1 MMSKN
6 PQMLQMRRTSFLFRV
21 QTKIMKA
28 SKKQHSVRVIVRS
41 ALSGRVILRAH
52 CRNISSSSVWA
63 QTVHCLKICIAKD
76 SGISMWEFSL
86 MLDDR
91 LLQDR
96 ESFVSPELMM
106 HQHWRQHAPRKCRH
120 LTVQMVR
127 HNIDHRHII
136 AWNFPSTWIAPSIV
150 QEKVRRLFGKFGRVV
165 AFKDVSDEG
174 LVASGGDCAFAIA
187 VEYSSPANAIRAVTT
202 LDGVDTRSE
211 REKRD
216 QGHEPLLD
224 KNLFSCRIACS
235 REVQPCHCVVAR
247 NCRASWHISWSRRYM
262 IESRHMMERFRCCG
276 RLTDGCPIWRW
287 HGVRIDPAE
296 CHVGV
301 TWANDKIV
309 RGNSERLTRL
319 IVGAQNRY

>member
-1 MMSKN
+1 MSKN

-21 QTKIMKA
+21 RTKIMKA
-28 SKKQHSVRVIVRS
+28 SQKQHSVRVIVRS

-202 LDGVDTRSE
+202 LDGVDNRSK
-211 REKRD
+211 REKRE
-216 QGHEPLLD
+216 QGHKPLLD
-224 KNLFSCRIACS
+224 KNRFSCRITCS
-235 REVQPCHCVVAR
+235 PASVEPCDCVAR
-247 NCRASWHISWSRRYM
+247 NCRASWHITWFPVPRHKVRVPPHM
-262 IESRHMMERFRCCG
+262 IERPDICCG
-276 RLTDGCPIWRW
+276 CPTDRWRW
-287 HGVRIDPAE
+287 HGVPNNPAI
-296 CHVGV
+296 CHVCA
-301 TWANDKIV
+301 TWANGKIV
-309 RGNSERLTRL
+309 RGNAYDRGWTNGVR
-319 IVGAQNRY
+319 